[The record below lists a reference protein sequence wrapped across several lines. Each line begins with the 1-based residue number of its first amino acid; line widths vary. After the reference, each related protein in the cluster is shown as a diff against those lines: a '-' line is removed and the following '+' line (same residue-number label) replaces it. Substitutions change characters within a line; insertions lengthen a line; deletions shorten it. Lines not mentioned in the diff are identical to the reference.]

1 MFWAME
7 VLKMSSLLGNLLATL
22 GQETWPLE
30 KLQLQAFSL
39 LLLSFGDWGYFWAQ
53 SVEILVVASLAD
65 YVLTCFSF
73 LY

>member
-1 MFWAME
+1 MPGL
-7 VLKMSSLLGNLLATL
+7 VGTLLATL

-39 LLLSFGDWGYFWAQ
+39 LLLLFGDWGYFWAQ

-65 YVLTCFSF
+65 YVLTSFGFSI
-73 LY
+73 LKLRYVP